1 MYNTSFCK
9 HNGSYNYFMISRETI
24 PAMLCPKKGLTFTHF
39 GMEKFLNFTSFI
51 CSNNHWKGPSTFE
64 LHCSQNNFYKLVSH
78 IICFI

>member
-9 HNGSYNYFMISRETI
+9 HNGSLKNFMTSRETI
-24 PAMLCPKKGLTFTHF
+24 PAMLCPKKGLTFTQF
-39 GMEKFLNFTSFI
+39 WNGKFLNFTSFI